1 MLETL
6 AGWRLFDENDP
17 AADQCGSPLKV
28 DRDRVSWA
36 GMRVWSVPKDPSSTP
51 QAHNA
56 GLDSPQGPLIH
67 TQDRHVESTQRKSQ
81 ARLDFRGPDA
91 RSGVR
96 TRRQLWKPN
105 SPPIS
110 RRPTA

>member
-36 GMRVWSVPKDPSSTP
+36 GMRVWTVPKHRSSTP
-51 QAHNA
+51 KAHNA
-56 GLDSPQGPLIH
+56 GPDSPPGPLVH
-67 TQDRHVESTQRKSQ
+67 TPGP
-81 ARLDFRGPDA
+81 ARGVDAAQEPDSFRLPGPDA

>member
-17 AADQCGSPLKV
+17 AADQCGSPTKV
-28 DRDRVSWA
+28 DRDPVSEA
-36 GMRVWSVPKDPSSTP
+36 GIWVWTVPKDPSSIP
-51 QAHNA
+51 
-56 GLDSPQGPLIH
+56 
-67 TQDRHVESTQRKSQ
+67 QDRHVESTQRKSQ